1 MSILGFLI
9 LIVLMFLISL
19 VYGIK
24 IDNISYNNIYLNELY
39 LKYDKKLILTLNKLQ
54 IETTNDNF
62 KNKFD
67 SLDIDITRKILG
79 YFTEIKI
86 ETLSYDNKNIF
97 FEYKNNTLNL
107 TRLARKHLGFSHTE
121 KKIGNFSIE

>member
-1 MSILGFLI
+1 
-9 LIVLMFLISL
+9 MFLISL

-67 SLDIDITRKILG
+67 SLDIDIT
-79 YFTEIKI
+79 
-86 ETLSYDNKNIF
+86 
-97 FEYKNNTLNL
+97 
-107 TRLARKHLGFSHTE
+107 
-121 KKIGNFSIE
+121 KKIFLLS